1 MHRTVPH
8 AGRAG
13 LLLLLM
19 GSAAL
24 AGQPEPL
31 PVVTV
36 LVDNAKVIRLPEKT
50 STVIVG
56 NPIIA
61 EVTPQKNGVLVL
73 TGKSFGSTNLIA
85 LDNAGSMVAETM
97 IRVEASRDST
107 ITVQRGLDRES
118 LSCTPNCPRS
128 SSATRRIISGRPAA
142 RRMPAAGSPPVA
154 RHRAA
159 IADGWR
165 HCGPLEAGSS
175 TESPIPQG
183 SGGRKMGRD
192 PGR

>member
-1 MHRTVPH
+1 MRRTLSH

-13 LLLLLM
+13 LLLLAM
-19 GSAAL
+19 AAAAA

-85 LDNAGSMVAETM
+85 LDNAGSMIAETM

-118 LSCTPNCPRS
+118 LSCTPNCQPAVQLGDSANYFGTTS
-128 SSATRRIISGRPAA
+128 SQADA
-142 RRMPAAGSPPVA
+142 RRRLATSNAAPG
-154 RHRAA
+154 
-159 IADGWR
+159 ADR
-165 HCGPLEAGSS
+165 
-175 TESPIPQG
+175 
-183 SGGRKMGRD
+183 
-192 PGR
+192 

>member
-1 MHRTVPH
+1 MRRTLSN

-13 LLLLLM
+13 LVLLM
-19 GSAAL
+19 TGGVAA

-85 LDNAGSMVAETM
+85 LDNAGSMIAETM

-118 LSCTPNCPRS
+118 LSCTPNCQPAVQLGD
-128 SSATRRIISGRPAA
+128 SASYFGTTSGQADARRKLATGGGVPAA
-142 RRMPAAGSPPVA
+142 ER
-154 RHRAA
+154 
-159 IADGWR
+159 
-165 HCGPLEAGSS
+165 
-175 TESPIPQG
+175 
-183 SGGRKMGRD
+183 
-192 PGR
+192 

>member
-1 MHRTVPH
+1 MHRTLSH

-13 LLLLLM
+13 LLLLIM
-19 GSAAL
+19 GGAAA

-50 STVIVG
+50 TTVIVG

-85 LDNAGSMVAETM
+85 LDNAGAMIAETM

-107 ITVQRGLDRES
+107 IMVQRGLDRES
-118 LSCTPNCPRS
+118 LSCTPNCQPAVQLGDAAKYFDASSGQADSRRKLAT
-128 SSATRRIISGRPAA
+128 SSAAPAGD
-142 RRMPAAGSPPVA
+142 R
-154 RHRAA
+154 
-159 IADGWR
+159 
-165 HCGPLEAGSS
+165 
-175 TESPIPQG
+175 
-183 SGGRKMGRD
+183 
-192 PGR
+192 

>member
-1 MHRTVPH
+1 MRRTLSN

-13 LLLLLM
+13 LILLM
-19 GSAAL
+19 TSLAA
-24 AGQPEPL
+24 AAAQPEPL
-31 PVVTV
+31 PVVTI

-85 LDNAGSMVAETM
+85 LDNAGGMIAETT

-107 ITVQRGLDRES
+107 ITVQRGD
-118 LSCTPNCPRS
+118 
-128 SSATRRIISGRPAA
+128 SASYCGAASGQADARRKLATGGGGAVPAA
-142 RRMPAAGSPPVA
+142 E
-154 RHRAA
+154 H
-159 IADGWR
+159 
-165 HCGPLEAGSS
+165 
-175 TESPIPQG
+175 
-183 SGGRKMGRD
+183 
-192 PGR
+192 

>member
-1 MHRTVPH
+1 MHRTLSH

-13 LLLLLM
+13 LLLLTM
-19 GSAAL
+19 GAAAS
-24 AGQPEPL
+24 AGQPELL

-85 LDNAGSMVAETM
+85 LDNAGAMIAETM

-118 LSCTPNCPRS
+118 LSCTPNCQPAVQLGDAAKYFDANSGQADSRRKLAT
-128 SSATRRIISGRPAA
+128 SSAAPAA
-142 RRMPAAGSPPVA
+142 DR
-154 RHRAA
+154 
-159 IADGWR
+159 
-165 HCGPLEAGSS
+165 
-175 TESPIPQG
+175 
-183 SGGRKMGRD
+183 
-192 PGR
+192 

>member
-1 MHRTVPH
+1 MHRTLPH

-13 LLLLLM
+13 LLLLMM
-19 GSAAL
+19 GGAAV

-50 STVIVG
+50 TTVIVG

-85 LDNAGSMVAETM
+85 LDNAGAMIAETM

-118 LSCTPNCPRS
+118 LSCTPNCQPAVQLGDAAKYFDANSGQADSRRKLAT
-128 SSATRRIISGRPAA
+128 SSAAPAGD
-142 RRMPAAGSPPVA
+142 R
-154 RHRAA
+154 
-159 IADGWR
+159 
-165 HCGPLEAGSS
+165 
-175 TESPIPQG
+175 
-183 SGGRKMGRD
+183 
-192 PGR
+192 

>member
-1 MHRTVPH
+1 MRRTLSI

-13 LLLLLM
+13 LVVLLT
-19 GSAAL
+19 GAAAA
-24 AGQPEPL
+24 AGQPDLL

-36 LVDNAKVIRLPEKT
+36 LVDNAKVLRLPEKT

-85 LDNAGSMVAETM
+85 LDNGGAMIAETT

-118 LSCTPNCPRS
+118 LSCTPGCQPS
-128 SSATRRIISGRPAA
+128 VQLGDSAGYYGATSGQADARRKLATGGGGGAVPAA
-142 RRMPAAGSPPVA
+142 D
-154 RHRAA
+154 H
-159 IADGWR
+159 
-165 HCGPLEAGSS
+165 
-175 TESPIPQG
+175 
-183 SGGRKMGRD
+183 
-192 PGR
+192 

>member
-1 MHRTVPH
+1 MRRTLSN

-13 LLLLLM
+13 LLLLLA
-19 GSAAL
+19 SVAAT
-24 AGQPEPL
+24 AGQAEPL

-85 LDNAGSMVAETM
+85 LDNAGSMIAETM

-118 LSCTPNCPRS
+118 LSCTPNCQPAVQLGD
-128 SSATRRIISGRPAA
+128 SASYFGTTSGQADA
-142 RRMPAAGSPPVA
+142 RRKLA
-154 RHRAA
+154 
-159 IADGWR
+159 
-165 HCGPLEAGSS
+165 
-175 TESPIPQG
+175 T
-183 SGGRKMGRD
+183 SGGGAM
-192 PGR
+192 PGLDR